1 MSAPYQCQFCRASI
15 ALADVNVANDIA
27 LCRACG
33 KTMPFSEITPI
44 PGAEN
49 VDLSRPPK
57 GVRIE
62 ESPIHGKTIIYRKIP
77 LVVIFLIPFA
87 AVWSGFSMFGIY
99 GSQIKEGRFDPVA
112 SLFGLPFFIGTV
124 FLVSFILFCLF
135 GRWRIGYSGGVLSAA
150 MEVGPIGWTRRLV
163 CDKSARVSVRPAK
176 WQKNNVPQ
184 SLIQVECQGSTLK
197 FGTPIPD
204 EAKDFIAEAV
214 RRTIKEG

>member
-1 MSAPYQCQFCRASI
+1 MSAPYQCQFCRAAI
-15 ALADVNVANDIA
+15 ALTDVNVANDIA

-33 KTMPFSEITPI
+33 KTMPFSEIAPI

-49 VDLSRPPK
+49 IDLTRPPK

-62 ESPIHGKTIIYRKIP
+62 ENPIHGRSIIYRKIP

-99 GSQIKEGRFDPVA
+99 GSQIKEGRFDPVS

-163 CDKSARVSVRPAK
+163 CDKSARVSIRPAK

-184 SLIQVECQGSTLK
+184 SMIQVECQGSTLK

-214 RRTIKEG
+214 RRTIAEG

>member
-1 MSAPYQCQFCRASI
+1 MSASYQCQFCRAPV

-33 KTMPFSEITPI
+33 KTMSFSEIAPI
-44 PGAEN
+44 PDVEN
-49 VDLSRPPK
+49 IDLTRPPK

-62 ESPIHGKTIIYRKIP
+62 ESPMHGKTIIYRKIP
-77 LVVIFLIPFA
+77 LVVIFLIPFT

-99 GSQIKEGRFDPVA
+99 GSQIKEGRFNPIM
-112 SLFGLPFFIGTV
+112 SLFGLPFFIGSV
-124 FLVSFILFCLF
+124 CLVSFILFCLF

-163 CDKSARVSVRPAK
+163 CDKSARVRIRPAK
-176 WQKNNVPQ
+176 WQNSNVPQ
-184 SLIQVECQGSTLK
+184 RLIQVECQGSVLK

-214 RRTIKEG
+214 RRTIIQG